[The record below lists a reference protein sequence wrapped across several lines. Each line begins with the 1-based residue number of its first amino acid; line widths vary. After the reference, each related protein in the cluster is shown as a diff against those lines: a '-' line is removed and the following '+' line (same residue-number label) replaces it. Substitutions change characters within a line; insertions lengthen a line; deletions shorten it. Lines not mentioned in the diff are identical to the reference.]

1 MLAAS
6 PESVN
11 VKWAVVPI
19 SLAIDRIRRVRT
31 RAARRYST
39 AGTNYMDSMV
49 QAKRVEIRLGP
60 GLLADTDAWR
70 RDVPDIPPRAE
81 AIVRLVELGLEA
93 AAKKK
98 AKPAPK

>member
-1 MLAAS
+1 
-6 PESVN
+6 
-11 VKWAVVPI
+11 
-19 SLAIDRIRRVRT
+19 
-31 RAARRYST
+31 
-39 AGTNYMDSMV
+39 MDSMV

-60 GLLADTDAWR
+60 GLLADIDAWR